1 MMRKRIKW
9 IVALLIVGGVT
20 GWICSRWDAW
30 FSMPEEPPYT
40 ASMYPSRI
48 MLTFGSSEEDSRNI
62 SWQCDSI
69 VRPSFIEYQCG
80 EGTPKKEK
88 ATGELFHSRSGKSVF
103 YAARLRQLLPDTTYH
118 YRVCTNGKYSDWY
131 SFRTYPTHRNEFEFV
146 YVGDVQDSIN
156 GKANEL
162 LKSAFHQHPN
172 AEMLVCGGDLTE
184 RPSDNYWEETFR
196 DLDSICQHVPLLVA
210 TGNHDYLKTVPM
222 KLERRFSLT
231 FSYFLDAMEG
241 ENQLYNLR
249 YANAEFFLL
258 DSNREPN
265 FLWTQRSWLKKKLQ
279 ESKAQWKI
287 VILHH
292 PLYSLKG
299 GMNNLPQRLLFD
311 GLIREY
317 GVDLVLQ
324 AHEHEYARMTNK
336 VDVDGAPQM
345 MTTPVYTVSH
355 CSPKNYRISFPDE
368 YDRFG
373 LSSRYY
379 QTVRVKGD
387 TLQMAA
393 YDAYNHQLY
402 DSLLIVKSSQ
412 GTTRVVDLAR
422 HIPEKMDF
430 QPRPDSKKD
439 MKFAKRIKDYCDRHP
454 EQINPNRAK

>member
-131 SFRTYPTHRNEFEFV
+131 SFRTYPAHRNEFEFV

-249 YANAEFFLL
+249 YANA
-258 DSNREPN
+258 
-265 FLWTQRSWLKKKLQ
+265 
-279 ESKAQWKI
+279 I

-336 VDVDGAPQM
+336 VDVDGASQM

-379 QTVRVKGD
+379 QTVRIKGD
-387 TLQMAA
+387 TLQMAT
-393 YDAYNHQLY
+393 YDAYDHQLY

-454 EQINPNRAK
+454 ERINPNRAK

>member
-1 MMRKRIKW
+1 
-9 IVALLIVGGVT
+9 
-20 GWICSRWDAW
+20 
-30 FSMPEEPPYT
+30 
-40 ASMYPSRI
+40 
-48 MLTFGSSEEDSRNI
+48 
-62 SWQCDSI
+62 
-69 VRPSFIEYQCG
+69 
-80 EGTPKKEK
+80 
-88 ATGELFHSRSGKSVF
+88 
-103 YAARLRQLLPDTTYH
+103 
-118 YRVCTNGKYSDWY
+118 
-131 SFRTYPTHRNEFEFV
+131 
-146 YVGDVQDSIN
+146 
-156 GKANEL
+156 
-162 LKSAFHQHPN
+162 
-172 AEMLVCGGDLTE
+172 
-184 RPSDNYWEETFR
+184 
-196 DLDSICQHVPLLVA
+196 
-210 TGNHDYLKTVPM
+210 M

-279 ESKAQWKI
+279 ESKALWKI

-336 VDVDGAPQM
+336 VDVDGASQM

-387 TLQMAA
+387 TLQMAT
-393 YDAYNHQLY
+393 YDAYDHQLY

-439 MKFAKRIKDYCDRHP
+439 MKFAKRIQDYCDRHP
-454 EQINPNRAK
+454 ERINPNRAK